1 MLRQANVQKPSLK
14 DYFVVF
20 CLVFPLF
27 SRWFLPSS
35 LEIPL
40 TVIVFFI
47 PFYLPNIFLFVF
59 PLIAQKNTGA
69 NNVSLKIL
77 LGFQC
82 FFCIIGALFSTYPNI
97 VASLFNGLL
106 YFYAIGLALS
116 YTFTP
121 MQSQILKRVL
131 FVSLILFTVEIFLFS
146 TGVATFSG
154 IQGTEIDGIYRISTT
169 AAAAT
174 GSAGLA
180 FLLGVMSFY
189 FYEKRVWGYVAL
201 ALTLISILLLMT
213 RGALL
218 AFFMFVIL
226 YLIKYIKKS
235 FRTFLKISCAVAV
248 LFFIVY
254 KLGYVDPVLERVQQ
268 SIEEHDV
275 TSGRDVLIDNV
286 LADFNENNNPITGL
300 GIGNVYPTKDVRTC
314 GIIPTFPGAP
324 HNAYV
329 LVFAEQ
335 GMLGCLFFIL
345 FWLLVLI
352 KTRKKEILFP
362 ALLSVVLILFN
373 VETVFAVDTEF
384 IFLIAILLMLTMNP
398 TLQTYN

>member
-1 MLRQANVQKPSLK
+1 M
-14 DYFVVF
+14 
-20 CLVFPLF
+20 
-27 SRWFLPSS
+27 
-35 LEIPL
+35 
-40 TVIVFFI
+40 
-47 PFYLPNIFLFVF
+47 
-59 PLIAQKNTGA
+59 
-69 NNVSLKIL
+69 
-77 LGFQC
+77 
-82 FFCIIGALFSTYPNI
+82 
-97 VASLFNGLL
+97 
-106 YFYAIGLALS
+106 
-116 YTFTP
+116 
-121 MQSQILKRVL
+121 
-131 FVSLILFTVEIFLFS
+131 ILFTVEIFLFS

-384 IFLIAILLMLTMNP
+384 IFLIAILLMLTMKP